1 MSGSMTFV
9 PDTSG
14 RAWLTVGLLL
24 LLLAGCGPA
33 EVVVKGDFPSP
44 TMEKLPLTIG
54 IWYEPAFAN
63 HEFFDEAKSKSD
75 SSWLVKTGE
84 AQASDPSNIAV
95 HSSRVLLRNTSA

>member
-44 TMEKLPLTIG
+44 TMEKLPLTFVM
-54 IWYEPAFAN
+54 WSEPDFAN
-63 HEFFDEAKSKSD
+63 LYFFD
-75 SSWLVKTGE
+75 
-84 AQASDPSNIAV
+84 
-95 HSSRVLLRNTSA
+95 